1 MTDFAT
7 EERNVIRITVK
18 EKLDRSPL
26 LYSQDVAFVPYILIG
41 SHSYTDISQIPV
53 QLFFANKRVPRVSI
67 KNLYVFI
74 VVFSSKIIN
83 WIKADYQPGLLPVIS
98 LLTAFSA
105 SGIGKY

>member
-53 QLFFANKRVPRVSI
+53 QLFFA
-67 KNLYVFI
+67 
-74 VVFSSKIIN
+74 
-83 WIKADYQPGLLPVIS
+83 
-98 LLTAFSA
+98 
-105 SGIGKY
+105 